1 METFS
6 TSRTVKG
13 DQLSLLDRISS
24 TPKIPTVAQLWDAVA
39 GRAYTVM
46 TAIPQTTLQTTI
58 KSRYGAINFHREA
71 SKIGEKDFV
80 LKVSI
85 GGRGYMLRA
94 MCRHRTIPS
103 HYNEDS
109 IDITELASSIHVRE
123 FNNGDYIPKEQLN
136 EKDRSMFTQIAK
148 DILSNPFSSRSMMTH

>member
-1 METFS
+1 
-6 TSRTVKG
+6 
-13 DQLSLLDRISS
+13 
-24 TPKIPTVAQLWDAVA
+24 
-39 GRAYTVM
+39 
-46 TAIPQTTLQTTI
+46 
-58 KSRYGAINFHREA
+58 
-71 SKIGEKDFV
+71 
-80 LKVSI
+80 
-85 GGRGYMLRA
+85 

-148 DILSNPFSSRSMMTH
+148 DILSNPFSSRSMTMH